1 MLATSNV
8 VVMQSAPGI
17 TPALVERI
25 VASRTDLT
33 KADIKEVCTG
43 TADSYHAVCALY
55 VMTQQACLMIA
66 NGDGASIE
74 SQCCVT
80 PCSTC

>member
-1 MLATSNV
+1 MLASSNV
-8 VVMQSAPGI
+8 LIMQSAPGI

-43 TADSYHAVCALY
+43 TADS
-55 VMTQQACLMIA
+55 
-66 NGDGASIE
+66 
-74 SQCCVT
+74 
-80 PCSTC
+80 